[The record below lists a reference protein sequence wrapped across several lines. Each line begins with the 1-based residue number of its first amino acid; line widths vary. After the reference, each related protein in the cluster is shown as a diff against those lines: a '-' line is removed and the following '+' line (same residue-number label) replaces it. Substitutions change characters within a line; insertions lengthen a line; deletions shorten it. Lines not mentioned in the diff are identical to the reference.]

1 MTNTIDFKQVEKNV
15 RIRDLEMENEK
26 FKQDHNEV
34 SKAELEKAMETMA
47 KATGKELY
55 IGTKKSSHS
64 RLRFAQSLQE
74 NLGFLNKN
82 GYLTNKEK
90 VFLSDITPYIAFS
103 SNCIVHDIKAK
114 NPIPANVSEF
124 AKLIGISRQNT
135 SLAINSLVKKG
146 LLFKGDSGVEGNNA
160 KAYAVFV
167 NPHIIY
173 AEDKDSVNE
182 ALQVMFYKGSRHITI
197 KLRSYNINHSR
208 GCFFFSKGYV

>member
-1 MTNTIDFKQVEKNV
+1 MPNTIEFKQVEKNA
-15 RIRDLEMENEK
+15 RIRDLEIENEK
-26 FKQDHNEV
+26 FKQDHYEV
-34 SKAELEKAMETMA
+34 SKDELEKAMETMA

-55 IGTKKSSHS
+55 IGTKKSPHS
-64 RLRFAQSLQE
+64 RVRFAQSLQE

-114 NPIPANVSEF
+114 NPVPANVSEI

-173 AEDKDSVNE
+173 AGDKDSVNE
-182 ALQVMFYKGSRHITI
+182 ALQVMFYKAMKMKILKDLPD
-197 KLRSYNINHSR
+197 KL
-208 GCFFFSKGYV
+208 F

>member
-1 MTNTIDFKQVEKNV
+1 MPNTIEFKQVEKNA
-15 RIRDLEMENEK
+15 RIRDLEIENEK
-26 FKQDHNEV
+26 FKQDHHEV
-34 SKAELEKAMETMA
+34 SKDELEKAMETMA

-55 IGTKKSSHS
+55 IGTKKSPHS
-64 RLRFAQSLQE
+64 RVRFAQSLQE

-82 GYLTNKEK
+82 AYLTNKEK

-114 NPIPANVSEF
+114 NPVPANVSEI

-173 AEDKDSVNE
+173 AGDKDSVNE
-182 ALQVMFYKGSRHITI
+182 ALQVMFYKAMKMKILKDLPD
-197 KLRSYNINHSR
+197 KL
-208 GCFFFSKGYV
+208 F

>member
-1 MTNTIDFKQVEKNV
+1 NA
-15 RIRDLEMENEK
+15 RIRDLEIENEK
-26 FKQDHNEV
+26 FKQDHHEV
-34 SKAELEKAMETMA
+34 SKDELEKAMETMA

-55 IGTKKSSHS
+55 IGTKKSPHS
-64 RLRFAQSLQE
+64 RVRFAQSLQE

-114 NPIPANVSEF
+114 NPVPANVSEI

-173 AEDKDSVNE
+173 AGDKDSVNE
-182 ALQVMFYKGSRHITI
+182 ALQVMFYKAMKMKILKDLPD
-197 KLRSYNINHSR
+197 KL
-208 GCFFFSKGYV
+208 F